1 MIKKFVEN
9 VKKYCDY
16 LMTVNFGDLFINVLV
31 LICILLLSTF
41 MFVPVGLISTL
52 IRDFIML
59 FGSISDLFLSIYDW
73 IFTLISTVLT
83 FIAFMYMFNKRF
95 EDIEGFKKQIKE
107 EPPINLDTKDN
118 KESKENDM
126 ELPKEK
132 IKK

>member
-1 MIKKFVEN
+1 MIKKFIEN

-132 IKK
+132 TKK

>member
-132 IKK
+132 TKK

>member
-107 EPPINLDTKDN
+107 APPINLDTKDN